1 MTGAQTVMTKQA
13 WGLLLL
19 LSAIWGASFLFIEMA
34 LVAMGPVTLVFFR
47 VLIGSMTLGLYVMAR
62 GLSLP
67 RSFAFWRSVFV
78 MGVLNNAIPFYLI
91 AYGQLSI
98 TGGLASIINA
108 NTAFFG
114 VLVAA
119 IFISDET
126 LSARRI
132 IGVLTGVCGVV
143 IVVGPSELLRF
154 DVASIGQIAVVL
166 ATLSYAFASVWGR
179 LTLQGYDTTI
189 TAFAT
194 ASCATSVLAVIMLA
208 TDGVPSF
215 ALTPSLLIV
224 AIGLG
229 VIGTGGAYMLY
240 FRILSLAGASNLML
254 VTIIVPVFAVT
265 LDALILGQWIGMR
278 ALFGFVVIALGLI
291 VMDGRLLR
299 HIYPKT

>member
-1 MTGAQTVMTKQA
+1 MTKQA

-98 TGGLASIINA
+98 TGGMASIINA